1 MILNESI
8 KIQERIRLEQ
18 IRLELINMWVNIDQ
32 TIIIIIL
39 GVFDY
44 REN

>member
-1 MILNESI
+1 MIPHESI

-18 IRLELINMWVNIDQ
+18 SINMWVNIDQ
-32 TIIIIIL
+32 TIIIVVL
-39 GVFDY
+39 RVLDY